1 MTDSEAKRAPRKTG
15 QVIDLVIETPK
26 GSRCKYE
33 FDPKARVFRLKHIL
47 PAGAVFPYDFGFI
60 PKTLADDGDPLDV
73 LVLLDVPTFAGCML
87 EVRLIGVLEAE
98 QSQEG
103 EMIRNDRLI
112 AVAEEAKDHGDLHSL
127 KDINEH
133 LLQEL
138 EHFFVSYNEARGISF
153 RVIARKGP
161 RAASRLYREARRRA
175 GRKKA

>member
-1 MTDSEAKRAPRKTG
+1 MTASKVKRAPRKSD

-33 FDPKARVFRLKHIL
+33 FDPKLRVFRLKHIL

-60 PKTLADDGDPLDV
+60 PKTLAEDGDPLDV

-87 EVRLIGVLEAE
+87 EVRLIGVIEAE
-98 QSQEG
+98 QSQDG

-112 AVAEEAKDHGDLHSL
+112 AVATEAKDHTDLHSL

-138 EHFFVSYNEARGISF
+138 EHFFVSYNEVRGISF
-153 RVIARKGP
+153 KVVARKGP
-161 RAASRLYREARRRA
+161 RAATRLYKEARRRA
-175 GRKKA
+175 RQKG